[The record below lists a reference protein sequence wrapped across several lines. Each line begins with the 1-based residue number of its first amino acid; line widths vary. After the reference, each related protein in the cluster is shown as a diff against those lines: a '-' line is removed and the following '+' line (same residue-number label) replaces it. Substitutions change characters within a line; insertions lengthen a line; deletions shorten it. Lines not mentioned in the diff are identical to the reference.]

1 MGADPIKI
9 NLSAVFYQSNEIL
22 ANTMPYISSSVLP
35 PSRYKP
41 PAAFSA

>member
-1 MGADPIKI
+1 MGADPKKLICP
-9 NLSAVFYQSNEIL
+9 AVFYQSNEIL